1 MTEREIIDLKNKLKK
16 AGDACML
23 YEGQKKALIIML
35 EEDEEIKALMNKGLS
50 PDNALKERIKRID
63 EELASL
69 NQVLDEAVKE
79 FKEKYANLID
89 NIE

>member
-35 EEDEEIKALMNKGLS
+35 EEDEEIKALMDSGLS
-50 PDNALKERIKRID
+50 PEDALRKRID
-63 EELASL
+63 SIDEEIASL
-69 NQVLDEAVKE
+69 THVLEEAVKE
-79 FKEKYANLID
+79 FKEKYANLIN
-89 NIE
+89 NI